1 MPSTRRLF
9 RAAGLISWSASALWG
24 ARTARRD
31 QKYELKRHEP
41 GLKFGNPV
49 FGGIEAEPGVF
60 EVEDPVSSAWLP
72 ISPDFCD

>member
-9 RAAGLISWSASALWG
+9 RAAGLISWSASALSR
-24 ARTARRD
+24 ARAARRD

-41 GLKFGNPV
+41 GMNSESWFWT
-49 FGGIEAEPGVF
+49 EAGPGVF

>member
-9 RAAGLISWSASALWG
+9 RAAGLISWSASGLSG
-24 ARTARRD
+24 ARAARRD